1 LPFDARAGILK
12 VTLMFLRFS
21 IAKKFVFAFLLIS
34 VIPLGVLGFWTLG
47 SMREIGQRAIT
58 STTLQL
64 ESRARESLELRAIEL
79 ANRVSQ
85 SLQTCEADLL
95 TLKMLPRSPQ
105 VYRRFSLDH
114 RRDIWT
120 RELVDGKPIEVHKE
134 IPLYREI
141 SFIGPNGFERVRI
154 LGDEIQDTS
163 ELRDVSKPENTT
175 YKSERYFG
183 EALKLKSGEI
193 YVSHVTGWYSP
204 QSQQRPQNAGDAEDG
219 SKYDGVVRLATP
231 CIAEGGRFE
240 GMVLLSLDHRHLMEL
255 TLHILPTDERF
266 AVYQDYASGNYAF
279 MFDDQGWIISHPKR
293 SDIRGVLPDGS
304 GFDPGGESY
313 TRDRLLAGQVPF
325 NLDYASFINP
335 NYPQI
340 AHEVR
345 AGHSGVTET
354 FNVGGTSRIMAYAP
368 IFYSRPPYDR
378 HGIFG
383 GMTLGVETAKFEE
396 PALHT
401 GARIDEMVDQTKR
414 NGLLI
419 LLGAALVAVILAVTF
434 SRTLTRPILYLAGK
448 AREIA
453 AGHIPDDV
461 TVRTGDELEV
471 LATNFADMAREIQE
485 HQESLEQS
493 LAELAQSKR
502 EVEQHSRQVEKQF
515 RVLNNVYYLSQ
526 YLSTVYDR
534 DQVLETVLKTSVEGL
549 GFDRAILYL
558 YDERSRRL
566 VCHKTF
572 GFSAEDSLRAMAA
585 SYDVDRHDCIPTRVF
600 NRSETIFVKDI
611 HSEEQATSLDLKISE
626 VGQTDFFVFTPI
638 KSHGRIIGILGAD
651 TKIKRREIK
660 DIDVESL
667 EILANDA
674 ARAIERSDL
683 YSHLIEERNFVES
696 IVTHIT
702 NGIITLDAAG
712 KITWFNPYSEAVF
725 GLNRDAALGKDY
737 REVFA
742 GLPSWVDTIEQYL
755 TPPESGQSSIEYRC
769 VFGDGKEK
777 VLEVHFSTISQERQA
792 ENVFLII
799 VRDITE
805 RKLMEEHLRRSDR
818 LISLGVLAAG
828 IAHEIRNPLTGIS
841 LLMDDLH
848 DHLHALPKERELIQ
862 KSLQEIDRL
871 ENLINGLLDFAVPS
885 RQIKLELRPLA
896 DVLKNTLFL
905 VKKLCDN
912 NNISLLVNSQD
923 SLPEVRLDNEKL
935 QQALLNLLMNAIQA
949 MPEGGELRV
958 EVKKVSAGE
967 SLVSSSAVRIA
978 VRDSG
983 KGIASEDIPYVFDP
997 FFTRNKSGYGLGL
1010 AIVHSIVVEH
1020 GGQISLSSQ
1029 LGQGTIFWIDL
1040 PIVQAPVSDSNS
1052 PNGTGGTDDSLI
1064 RA

>member
-1 LPFDARAGILK
+1 
-12 VTLMFLRFS
+12 MFLRFS

-47 SMREIGQRAIT
+47 SIREIGQRAIT
-58 STTLQL
+58 STTHQL

-79 ANRVSQ
+79 AKRVSQ
-85 SLQTCEADLL
+85 SLQSGEADLL
-95 TLKMLPRSPQ
+95 TLKMLPRNPQ
-105 VYRRFSLDH
+105 VYRRFSLNH

-120 RELVDGKPIEVHKE
+120 RELVDGKLLEVHKE
-134 IPLYREI
+134 IPLYSEI
-141 SFIGPNGFERVRI
+141 SFIGPDGVERVRI
-154 LGDEIQDTS
+154 MGDEIQGPS
-163 ELRDVSKPENTT
+163 KLRDVSKPENTT

-193 YVSHVTGWYSP
+193 WVSHVTGWYTP
-204 QSQQRPQNAGDAEDG
+204 QRQQPKQNAADAADG
-219 SKYDGVVRLATP
+219 SRYDGVVRFATP
-231 CIAEGGRFE
+231 CIGEDGRFE

-255 TLHILPTDERF
+255 TLHILPTEERF
-266 AVYQDYASGNYAF
+266 AVYPDYASGNYAF

-304 GFDPGGESY
+304 GFDAGGKAY
-313 TRDRLLAGQVPF
+313 TRDLLLAGQVPF
-325 NLDYASFINP
+325 NLDRVSFINP
-335 NYPQI
+335 NYPLI
-340 AHEVR
+340 AREVR

-354 FNVGGTSRIMAYAP
+354 FNVGGTQRIMAYAP
-368 IFYSRPPYDR
+368 IFYGRPPYDLY
-378 HGIFG
+378 GIFG
-383 GMTLGVETAKFEE
+383 GITLGVETAKFEE

-414 NGLLI
+414 NGFII
-419 LLGAALVAVILAVTF
+419 LVGAALVAVILAVTF

-453 AGHIPDDV
+453 AGRIPRDV
-461 TVRTGDELEV
+461 AVRTGDELEV
-471 LATNFADMAREIQE
+471 LAANFSDMAREIHE
-485 HQESLEQS
+485 HRENLEQS

-502 EVEQHSRQVEKQF
+502 DVEQHTRQVEKQF

-526 YLSTVYDR
+526 YLSTVYDG

-558 YDERSRRL
+558 YDERYRRL

-572 GFSAEDSLRAMAA
+572 GFSPEDRLRAMAA
-585 SYDVDRHDCIPTRVF
+585 SYDVDRHDCIPTKVF
-600 NRSETIFVKDI
+600 NSSETIFVKDI

-626 VGQTDFFVFTPI
+626 VGQTYFFVFTPI
-638 KSHGRIIGILGAD
+638 KSQGRIIGVLGAD
-651 TKIKRREIK
+651 TKINRHEIK

-674 ARAIERSDL
+674 ARALERSEL
-683 YSHLIEERNFVES
+683 YGSLLSERNFIES
-696 IVTHIT
+696 IVTNIS
-702 NGIITLDAAG
+702 NGIITLDESR

-725 GLNRDAALGKDY
+725 NMKRDDALGKDY

-742 GLPSWVDTIEQYL
+742 GLPSWVDALEQYL
-755 TPPESGQSSIEYRC
+755 AAKNGPNSIEHRS
-769 VFGDGKEK
+769 VFHDGKEK
-777 VLEVHFSTISQERQA
+777 VLEVHFSTIRQERQA
-792 ENVFLII
+792 ENVCLII
-799 VRDITE
+799 VSDVTE

-848 DHLHALPKERELIQ
+848 DHLHALPRERELIQ

-885 RQIKLELRPLA
+885 KQIKLELRPLA
-896 DVLKNTLFL
+896 DVLQNTLFL
-905 VKKLCDN
+905 VKKLCKN

-923 SLPEVRLDNEKL
+923 CLPMVRLDPEKL
-935 QQALLNLLMNAIQA
+935 LQAFLNLLMNAIQA
-949 MPEGGELRV
+949 MPQGGDLRV
-958 EVKKVSAGE
+958 EVNKVSAGE
-967 SLVSSSAVRIA
+967 SLLSSPAVRIS
-978 VRDSG
+978 VQDTG
-983 KGIASEDIPYVFDP
+983 KGISSEDIPYVFDP
-997 FFTRNKSGYGLGL
+997 FFTRNTSGCGLGL
-1010 AIVHSIVVEH
+1010 AIVHSIVREH
-1020 GGQISLSSQ
+1020 GGQISVSSQ
-1029 LGQGTIFWIDL
+1029 LGQGATFWVDL
-1040 PIVQAPVSDSNS
+1040 PIAQADDTIS
-1052 PNGTGGTDDSLI
+1052 PNGTGVADSSFIL
-1064 RA
+1064 A